1 MATHA
6 VADDEQLVEIQEL
19 DNLNENTQEAFDIEL
34 LKYLDGLSIMTIL
47 RVPGVYEAL
56 SEEYNNEVLEIL
68 EKKGLWKEE

>member
-1 MATHA
+1 M
-6 VADDEQLVEIQEL
+6 
-19 DNLNENTQEAFDIEL
+19 NENTQEAFDIEL
-34 LKYLDGLSIMTIL
+34 LKYLKGLSIMTII